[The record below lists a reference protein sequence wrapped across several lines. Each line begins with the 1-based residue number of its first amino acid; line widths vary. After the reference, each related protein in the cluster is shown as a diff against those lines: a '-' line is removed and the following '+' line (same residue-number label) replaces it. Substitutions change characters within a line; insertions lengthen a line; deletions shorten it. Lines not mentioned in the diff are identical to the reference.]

1 MVKGAKDTDMK
12 LWTIKIQVE
21 WGKKEIQ
28 KMEKVK
34 ESRFKDLDEVKEVV
48 LQVSRKDL
56 ER

>member
-34 ESRFKDLDEVKEVV
+34 ESRFKDFDEVKEVV